1 MPDLKEIHARIRA
14 KKDEKKKVNTVF
26 KDVLAQSKPYQDV
39 LEELKKLKAKK
50 IQIENEIRSDFGKE
64 MEQLE
69 RIALDVKTD
78 EMLLTDLSLTMLM
91 KGQPLELTDEN
102 DVKYE
107 PVFKITFKKNRLA
120 FNLGVNKFCG
130 DLIQILFGVIVSGKI
145 EDS

>member
-39 LEELKKLKAKK
+39 LDELKKLKAKK
-50 IQIENEIRSDFGKE
+50 AQIENEIRSDFGKE

-78 EMLLTDLSLTMLM
+78 EILLTDLSLTMLM
-91 KGQPLELTDEN
+91 KGQPLDLTDEN

-107 PVFKITFKKNRLA
+107 PVFRITFKKT
-120 FNLGVNKFCG
+120 V
-130 DLIQILFGVIVSGKI
+130 
-145 EDS
+145 

>member
-39 LEELKKLKAKK
+39 LDELKKLKAKK
-50 IQIENEIRSDFGKE
+50 AQIENEIRSDFGKE

-91 KGQPLELTDEN
+91 KGQPLDLTDEN

-107 PVFKITFKKNRLA
+107 PVFRITFKKT
-120 FNLGVNKFCG
+120 
-130 DLIQILFGVIVSGKI
+130 I
-145 EDS
+145 